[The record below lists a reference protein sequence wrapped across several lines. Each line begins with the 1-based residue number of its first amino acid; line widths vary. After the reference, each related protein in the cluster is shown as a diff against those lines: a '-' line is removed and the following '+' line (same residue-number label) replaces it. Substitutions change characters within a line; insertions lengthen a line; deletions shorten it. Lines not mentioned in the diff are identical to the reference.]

1 MSRRWQILAALTFA
15 RTSMGFQFQSVA
27 ALTPFVTAELGL
39 DNTQLGWLVGI
50 YLLPGIFI
58 ALPGGLLGAR
68 YGDKRLVLIG
78 LALMAVGGLWLARA
92 ASPFEADAARIA
104 SGAGAVVLNVLLTK
118 MVADWFEGSER
129 ILAMSILVNA
139 WPIGIGIALF
149 ALGPLGQA
157 IGWRAAILG
166 ASVLAGGGFAAV
178 LLFYRAPPN
187 AAPGASTGLGIE
199 VIDARE
205 WRLLAIASIPWL
217 VYNAAYQIVV
227 SFLPSFLGEG
237 GASIARSGAMTATNT
252 AIFIASVQM
261 GGILMKRSARPDW
274 ICHAAIVGWCASLL
288 LLSTS
293 PLPWLWIIAGGIV
306 GGLPAGA
313 FVNLPA
319 EFLRPQSRGPGM
331 GVFYTVYYVGCAI
344 LPAVAGRLSDFTGST
359 RATLWFAALLA
370 FLCMPALALFRLS
383 RSTSGRHSTR
393 AGSPGPPAG

>member
-27 ALTPFVTAELGL
+27 ALAPFVTAELGL
-39 DNTQLGWLVGI
+39 DNAQLGWLVGI
-50 YLLPGIFI
+50 YLLPGIVI

-68 YGDKRLVLIG
+68 YGDKRMVLIG
-78 LALMAVGGLWLARA
+78 LALMTGGGLWLARA
-92 ASPFEADAARIA
+92 ASPLAADAARIA
-104 SGAGAVVLNVLLTK
+104 SGAGAVMLNVLLTK
-118 MVADWFEGSER
+118 MVADWFDGKER
-129 ILAMSILVNA
+129 ILAMSILINA
-139 WPIGIGIALF
+139 WPIGIGVALF

-157 IGWRAAILG
+157 IGWRAAIL
-166 ASVLAGGGFAAV
+166 AACALAAFGFAAV
-178 LLFYRAPPN
+178 LFFYRAPPS
-187 AAPGASTGLGIE
+187 AAPAAPTGIGIE
-199 VIDARE
+199 VLDARE

-237 GASIARSGAMTATNT
+237 GASIARSGAMTAINT
-252 AIFIASVQM
+252 ALLIASVQA
-261 GGILMKRSARPDW
+261 GGVLLKRSAHPDW
-274 ICHAAIVGWCASLL
+274 ICHAAVAASCASLL

-293 PLPWLWIIAGGIV
+293 SLPWLWIIAAGIV

-344 LPAVAGRLSDFTGST
+344 LPAAAGRLSDLAGST

-370 FLCMPALALFRLS
+370 FLCIPTLALFRRALP
-383 RSTSGRHSTR
+383 GRR
-393 AGSPGPPAG
+393 PAPA